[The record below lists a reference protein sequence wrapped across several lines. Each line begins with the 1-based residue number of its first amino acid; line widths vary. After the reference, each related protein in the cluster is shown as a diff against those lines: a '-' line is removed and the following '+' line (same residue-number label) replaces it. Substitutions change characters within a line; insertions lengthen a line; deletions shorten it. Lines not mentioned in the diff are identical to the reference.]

1 MCIRNSNLYNL
12 EQIFFFYLQIKRINT
27 NLADLTSEDVKQK
40 TKEFNITRTMMI
52 IVSLFVV
59 CNVFQVLYY
68 AYTYKGTVF
77 WEDVK

>member
-77 WEDVK
+77 